1 LKRFYYDTCVY
12 DPMTLDALIAQVGV
26 DRIILGSDFPVGE
39 SDPIGF
45 LRRCEKIDDKAFAPI
60 SGETACGILGLP
72 RDK

>member
-1 LKRFYYDTCVY
+1 LKRFYYDTCVF

-39 SDPIGF
+39 SDPIKF
-45 LRRCEKIDDKAFAPI
+45 LRRCEKIDDKAFALI